1 MSDDVR
7 LGLIIGGAIAVLVA
21 LLWRSLTLRR
31 RRSRSARGLDAP
43 DPQDRARA
51 GIALVDQGLHRS
63 ARPVLGHVAG
73 EQDDRVRYAIALA
86 VARRQWEPVDTKAV
100 RQVREWAS
108 QELEQHGEP
117 VHGFGPAVTRLSDM
131 GGPRPPAPTG
141 APAQAGAAPPSP
153 PPASRPESPA
163 ASPPAAAPAPTP
175 PPVATPAPA
184 QRDGVSWHAPETSGS
199 GSGTSGASE

>member
-21 LLWRSLTLRR
+21 VLWRYLTLRR
-31 RRSRSARGLDAP
+31 RRTRSTRGLDAP

-100 RQVREWAS
+100 RQLREWAS
-108 QELEQHGEP
+108 RELEHHGEP

-131 GGPRPPAPTG
+131 GGPRPPAPPG
-141 APAQAGAAPPSP
+141 APAPAGATPATP
-153 PPASRPESPA
+153 PPAPSPA
-163 ASPPAAAPAPTP
+163 PEPTSTAAT
-175 PPVATPAPA
+175 
-184 QRDGVSWHAPETSGS
+184 RDGVSWHAPETSGS
-199 GSGTSGASE
+199 GSAAGGASE